1 MNYITTNYTTEECDS
16 MQLIKNQADK
26 INELFLIIKDR
37 EDEINALKK
46 EIYIYNGIQN
56 DLNISQKNCFDLKN
70 KVDTYQRCLR
80 ESEINYNR
88 ILKKCNSLNCCL
100 NNLSNQYVS
109 NTEYNKLK
117 NELNQKNNRI
127 DILIGKDKTN
137 TEKINDLTNK
147 DNKNREKINELKS
160 KLNELTISNKNLL
173 NQNNKLES
181 DNMINLNKLNELQ
194 NSIIDKELQKN
205 NLKKDHKNLISK
217 YEEMEN
223 NVKKNNSEY
232 NNLKNE
238 ILELKEIINQKEKI
252 IEQLKKENEIIP
264 INMNNII
271 QNYIQEISS
280 LLNILKNNFE
290 IIKKGNMDNIMD
302 ISPSN
307 KFNEENSS
315 NNNLSFSYLKD
326 LYFDLLN
333 LNSSLKNIMSTYS
346 RNAIKNLKET
356 YDKNK
361 RYENEIYNLKN
372 ELDNLNNKINQYE
385 SNENKNVLNNKIK
398 INELSQEKEKLQFQ
412 IKSIYSLFNDSY
424 DKITKQYNII
434 SNTDN
439 FPENL
444 KVKKFHKKSNNVKE
458 MILDYEKIVYNFSQY
473 VQILINE
480 KKRLDNLGKKSEE
493 FENDITSL
501 RNELDNIKKN
511 PRNYNSNNNLSNLNL
526 NSSNRI
532 CNLIEQ
538 LNKKNEE
545 NEKLS
550 SNYNLLYSQYHL
562 LLNKK
567 KGNYDPCDPCSNI
580 ISYQNTC

>member
-46 EIYIYNGIQN
+46 ELYIYNGIQN

-88 ILKKCNSLNCCL
+88 ILKKCNSLNCSL

-223 NVKKNNSEY
+223 NIKKNNSQF

-238 ILELKEIINQKEKI
+238 ILQLKEVINEKEKI

-333 LNSSLKNIMSTYS
+333 LNSSLKNLISTYS

-424 DKITKQYNII
+424 DKITK
-434 SNTDN
+434 
-439 FPENL
+439 
-444 KVKKFHKKSNNVKE
+444 
-458 MILDYEKIVYNFSQY
+458 
-473 VQILINE
+473 
-480 KKRLDNLGKKSEE
+480 
-493 FENDITSL
+493 
-501 RNELDNIKKN
+501 
-511 PRNYNSNNNLSNLNL
+511 
-526 NSSNRI
+526 
-532 CNLIEQ
+532 
-538 LNKKNEE
+538 
-545 NEKLS
+545 
-550 SNYNLLYSQYHL
+550 
-562 LLNKK
+562 
-567 KGNYDPCDPCSNI
+567 
-580 ISYQNTC
+580 

>member
-16 MQLIKNQADK
+16 MQLIKNQTDK

-46 EIYIYNGIQN
+46 QIYMYNGIQN
-56 DLNISQKNCFDLKN
+56 NLNISQKNYFDLKN
-70 KVDTYQRCLR
+70 KVDIYQKCLR
-80 ESEINYNR
+80 ESENNYNR
-88 ILKKCNSLNCCL
+88 ILKKCNNLSCAL
-100 NNLSNQYVS
+100 NNLSNQSVS
-109 NTEYNKLK
+109 NNEYNKIK
-117 NELNQKNNRI
+117 NELKEKNNRI

-137 TEKINDLTNK
+137 TEKINDLTDK
-147 DNKNREKINELKS
+147 DNKNKEKINQLKS
-160 KLNELTISNKNLL
+160 KLDELTISNKNLL
-173 NQNNKLES
+173 NQKNKLEN

-205 NLKKDHKNLISK
+205 NLKKDHSNLISK

-223 NVKKNNSEY
+223 NIKKNNSQF

-238 ILELKEIINQKEKI
+238 ILQLKEVINEKEKI

-264 INMNNII
+264 ININNKI
-271 QNYIQEISS
+271 QNYIQEIFS

-290 IIKKGNMDNIMD
+290 IIKKGNMDNIID

-307 KFNEENSS
+307 NFNEEISS
-315 NNNLSFSYLKD
+315 NNNLSFSYFKD

-333 LNSSLKNIMSTYS
+333 LNSSLKNLISTYS

-361 RYENEIYNLKN
+361 RYENEIYNLKS
-372 ELDNLNNKINQYE
+372 EIDTLNNKINQYE
-385 SNENKNVLNNKIK
+385 SKENKNELNNKIK
-398 INELSQEKEKLQFQ
+398 TNELSQEKEKLQFQ
-412 IKSIYSLFNDSY
+412 IKSIYSLLNDSY
-424 DKITKQYNII
+424 DKILKQYNII

-458 MILDYEKIVYNFSQY
+458 MILDYEKIIYDFSQY

-493 FENDITSL
+493 FENDITLL
-501 RNELDNIKKN
+501 RNELDNIKNNSRK
-511 PRNYNSNNNLSNLNL
+511 YNSNNNLSNNNL
-526 NSSNRI
+526 TSTSRI

-545 NEKLS
+545 NEKLC

-567 KGNYDPCDPCSNI
+567 KSNYDPCSNI
-580 ISYQNTC
+580 ISYQKTC